1 MITTPEPAPPA
12 ARAAQ
17 GARWRGWLA
26 PVGLGILALTLAGC
40 GLLRGRS
47 SPQKV
52 QVGSLVLTNTPEGN
66 IKLLEVL
73 QAQAARFADEYA
85 ATVAQAADDYVATSP
100 SLESRIEAVRWKLG
114 QATAAWIDASG
125 ANPVLNILDL
135 TVLVTASRMVLED
148 ERSRFPG
155 KEGLTLLE
163 TQRRLETNVWTAVS
177 GLISPTQQEQLRH
190 LIEEWRR
197 KNPGQRYAVITRL
210 RELAAAVGRTP
221 SPGKSAPNSVLSL
234 LFLDP
239 LAGLNP
245 TAAAIEETRRL
256 AQRAMY
262 YGQRMP
268 TLLNWQ
274 MQLLTLQLAVQPES
288 KQVLDDANR
297 LTRATETFAKVAEQL
312 PQLVNDQREAG
323 IRQVLD
329 GLAAER
335 TNLLAG
341 LAAEEQKAAA
351 LLGEARQTLEA
362 GSGMAVSVQ
371 SAIKSLEEFVRLV
384 SPDTNRAP
392 AATNSRPF
400 NVLDYGQ
407 AAGQVGDMA
416 RELQQLLVGL
426 NKATP
431 KLARLGEE
439 TTADAERVLYRAFWL
454 GLALSLVVLAGAVV
468 AGLAYR
474 ALANKL
480 WPQNRVLPAGMPP
493 DGLRP
498 K

>member
-1 MITTPEPAPPA
+1 
-12 ARAAQ
+12 
-17 GARWRGWLA
+17 
-26 PVGLGILALTLAGC
+26 VGLSILVLALAGC
-40 GLLRGRS
+40 GLLHGRR

-73 QAQAARFADEYA
+73 QAQAARFADQYV
-85 ATVAQAADDYVATSP
+85 ATVAQAADDYVAKSP
-100 SLESRIEAVRWKLG
+100 SLDSRIDAVRWKLG
-114 QATAAWIDASG
+114 QATGAWIDASG

-135 TVLVTASRMVLED
+135 TVLVTVSRMVLED
-148 ERSRFPG
+148 EKSRFPG
-155 KEGLTLLE
+155 VEGSSLLE
-163 TQRRLETNVWTAVS
+163 AQRRLETNIWTAVS

-190 LIEEWRR
+190 LTEEWRR
-197 KNPGQRYAVITRL
+197 RNPGQRYAAITRL

-274 MQLLTLQLAVQPES
+274 MQLLALQLAVQPES

-297 LTRATETFAKVAEQL
+297 LTRATETFARVADQL
-312 PQLVNDQREAG
+312 PQLVNDQREAA

-371 SAIKSLEEFVRLV
+371 SAVKSLDEFVRLV

-392 AATNSRPF
+392 VATDSRPF

-407 AAGQVGDMA
+407 AAGQIRDMA
-416 RELQQLLVGL
+416 QELQQLLTGV
-426 NKATP
+426 NQTAP
-431 KLARLGEE
+431 ELARLSRE
-439 TTADAERVLYRAFWL
+439 TTADAERVLARSFWL
-454 GLALSLVVLAGAVV
+454 AVALSLIVLAGAVV

-480 WPQNRVLPAGMPP
+480 WPQNRVLPAGSSLE
-493 DGLRP
+493 GTTP